1 MECTE
6 ERGAEDL
13 RQLSQSFG
21 PGLSK
26 EGLEAARQAFFELVQ
41 NTCSTAVFA
50 EIIAERKAQIVPM
63 RGETRGNLA
72 ELLGSPEY
80 QTGRREPLAGLAGK
94 QQLIEEIAQQ
104 LFKNVAEAW
113 AHFEVYGNRKKAV
126 AEWEQRGAGRLP
138 AFSPEPVVKIE
149 NENSTVELIKDIAL
163 DSRLFRTPGIAV
175 PCRLSYAVK
184 EQVLQEIIRGEWW
197 EALFSLALAQEGQH
211 AIYYKTKAEQGK
223 FWQAPALLSTGL
235 IQEIDPLRENGN
247 ILTRDKF
254 FRNENWQLQTNWP
267 ELKGALE
274 KYYQENPHLK
284 RRPLQKEAALKKAPS
299 LAEFEE
305 AIIEAGLVRTEII
318 QITSTGATQKE
329 KFENFHNGVRGI
341 SIIPTVREASVSF
354 TIVYKQP
361 SIHFF
366 KAIEELTGI
375 KCFIT
380 LSKERIKGERL
391 ETYKILFLN
400 ENIYRA
406 MKKVQPGLA
415 SQKMS
420 SFMRKAR
427 RKSRKSNSDNCVKV

>member
-1 MECTE
+1 MDCTE

-13 RQLSQSFG
+13 RQLRQSFG

-26 EGLEAARQAFFELVQ
+26 EGLGAARQEFFELVQ

-50 EIIAERKAQIVPM
+50 EIIAERKAQIVQM
-63 RGETRGNLA
+63 RGEARGNLA
-72 ELLGSPEY
+72 ELLRSPEY
-80 QTGRREPLAGLAGK
+80 KIVAQEPLSGLPADYH
-94 QQLIEEIAQQ
+94 LIEEASQR
-104 LFKNVAEAW
+104 LFNGVAEAW
-113 AHFEVYGNRKKAV
+113 AHYEIYLNRQEAE
-126 AEWEQRGAGRLP
+126 AEWRQREQTK
-138 AFSPEPVVKIE
+138 FSPESVVKIE

-163 DSRLFRTPGIAV
+163 DPRLFRTPGIAV

-184 EQVLQEIIRGEWW
+184 EQVLQEIIRGQWW

-211 AIYYKTKAEQGK
+211 AIYYKTKDKQGNT
-223 FWQAPALLSTGL
+223 PEYPEVVSTGL
-235 IQEIDPLRENGN
+235 IQEIPESNEKGN
-247 ILTRDKF
+247 ILTRDQF
-254 FRNENWQLQTNWP
+254 FRSKDWQLQTNWP

-284 RRPLQKEAALKKAPS
+284 RRPLQKEAALKKATS
-299 LAEFEE
+299 LTEFEE
-305 AIIEAGLVRTEII
+305 AIIKAGLVRTEII

-341 SIIPTVREASVSF
+341 SIIPTVREASISF

-366 KAIEELTGI
+366 KAIEELTSI

-406 MKKVQPGLA
+406 MKKVQPGLV

-427 RKSRKSNSDNCVKV
+427 RKSRKSNSDNF